1 MAKKYTI
8 KEEVG
13 ARGTF
18 WYAYDGVDCL
28 LETGTTE
35 GVGHCEELLR
45 HSITKT
51 ATVVKEIEI

>member
-8 KEEVG
+8 KKEVG

-18 WYAYDGVDCL
+18 WYAYNNLGCL
-28 LETGTTE
+28 LETGTSD
-35 GVGHCEELLR
+35 GVDRCEELLR

-51 ATVVKEIEI
+51 ATVVKELEI